1 MRQERLPEA
10 ASLPCLSHL
19 PAVTEA
25 GDAGEVVVGEQ
36 GVVVG
41 EQGRP
46 LPLRERGR
54 EQRRRAVRSAVE
66 AEADARGAGVLDE
79 LPQRGGALRVVGEH
93 LADAPREVHALPEV
107 LQQHPAARIHGGGGW
122 GRGATIEASGAF
134 WKRGGRKLGFGRE
147 VFFFF

>member
-122 GRGATIEASGAF
+122 GSKLVGHFGSEE
-134 WKRGGRKLGFGRE
+134 GRELGFGRE
-147 VFFFF
+147 GFFIF